1 MDGARRIN
9 VLDGHYQT
17 VDCIESNKDK
27 IHSVVVHVSNELVVG
42 AIDKLDISKSVEFE
56 IELEWEN
63 KLLGWTK
70 YPIWIGIDKIVEELN
85 KLANEHGEFYKP
97 DPLLISMQ

>member
-1 MDGARRIN
+1 MGDARRIN

-27 IHSVVVHVSNELVVG
+27 IHSVVVQVSNELLVG

-56 IELEWEN
+56 IELEWES
-63 KLLGWTK
+63 KLLSWSK
-70 YPIWIGIDKIVEELN
+70 YPIWIGVDKVSLHDKFDFINIFTAIFLC
-85 KLANEHGEFYKP
+85 KY
-97 DPLLISMQ
+97 I